1 MKKFNLIAVSLM
13 FAAIFAV
20 SAAAQTTGDKIG
32 LVGWDAFGDPTKGI
46 KKYATALTI
55 LDKEFEPINA
65 ELRTMFTRFQTLQ
78 NEIKGIQDTCQK
90 NPNCP
95 FTAVAVQA
103 KVDELGQMERDI
115 KKKQEDGAAKYKS
128 RYATQISPIEEDI
141 RKAMN
146 EYAQQKGYAV
156 IFDGVKLEQAGILI
170 GFAPKADVTVDFITF
185 YNARPATATTT
196 TTTK

>member
-1 MKKFNLIAVSLM
+1 M

-46 KKYATALTI
+46 KKYAAALTT
-55 LDKEFEPINA
+55 LDKEFEVINN
-65 ELRTMFTRFQTLQ
+65 ELRTMATKYQTLQ
-78 NEIKGIQDTCQK
+78 KEIQGIQDTCQK

-95 FTAVAVQA
+95 FTATAVQA
-103 KVDELGQMERDI
+103 KVDELGQLERDI

-128 RYATQISPIEEDI
+128 RYATVIGPIQNDI
-141 RKAMN
+141 LKAMN
-146 EYAQQKGYAV
+146 EYAEQKGYAM
-156 IFDGVKLEQAGILI
+156 ILDGGKLEEAGILL
-170 GFAPKADVTVDFITF
+170 GFAKKTNITDDFITF
-185 YNARPATATTT
+185 YNARTTTATTT